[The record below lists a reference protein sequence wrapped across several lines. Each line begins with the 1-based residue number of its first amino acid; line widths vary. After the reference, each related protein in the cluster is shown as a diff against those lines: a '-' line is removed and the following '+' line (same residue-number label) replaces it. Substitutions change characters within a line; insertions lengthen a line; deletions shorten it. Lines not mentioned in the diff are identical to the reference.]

1 MARIKKILE
10 GAASFLQRYPVM
22 VIIVGYILLSSSF
35 YNVGFPM
42 DDECFS
48 INVCRR
54 ILQGDIPYKD
64 FQLHVTPG
72 SFYLQSLMFK
82 IFGQELIINRITTT
96 IVGVFIA
103 LLLYYLSL
111 RIMPPAF
118 AIFSSAVFGI
128 WGTIHLNFLWYS
140 WYADLFALLAVLFL
154 LRYLARK
161 GAWDVFLCGIFIGC
175 TLLCKQN
182 IGLSA
187 FLSVIVGL
195 SLIRMLQGGKTPLLK
210 REVISLRELLL
221 VGGGMV
227 IAILPFVVYL
237 FWNSALKSAFVWLV
251 LKQQEVTA
259 SPIRLLYLPYEFTH
273 SWKYLLGISA
283 VLTCMFLFVSF
294 ALRLKEEKS
303 LWSKIEGA
311 LAALFIVYAVI
322 YLVSAGNWLTK
333 MFISSVYYAFIY
345 IPYFLVGFAVLYLW
359 RLLRLK
365 RPLAGETSALLLLV
379 IFVVLQIYFGLLNS
393 SDLIHQILVY
403 PPLWIFVSFLLFKM
417 YSWESRDPIKKKTWL
432 YFIAVLLFLFIFS
445 GVRIAYRKMA
455 LWYYSTPIKVFN
467 RSLDIPKARMLKVS
481 QTNKDTV
488 EPLVAYIRAHTEKD
502 ERIFVMS
509 FDTIFYF
516 LTDRKSPSYFDNVLL
531 TYVPYYEQPTIIRD
545 LRKNKVNYVIER
557 DQNSSAYPV
566 KQFYPLLYQY
576 VKANYHQEAVFGNFI
591 ILRRNTDR

>member
-1 MARIKKILE
+1 
-10 GAASFLQRYPVM
+10 M

-82 IFGQELIINRITTT
+82 MFGQELIINRITTT
-96 IVGVFIA
+96 IVGVIIA
-103 LLLYYLSL
+103 LLLYCLSL
-111 RIMPPAF
+111 RIMPPAC
-118 AIFSSAVFGI
+118 ALLSSAVFGV

-140 WYADLFALLAVLFL
+140 WYADLFALLSVLFL
-154 LRYLARK
+154 LRYLERRGQWNAC
-161 GAWDVFLCGIFIGC
+161 LCGIFIGC

-182 IGLSA
+182 IGLSTFFSA
-187 FLSVIVGL
+187 ITGL
-195 SLIRMLQGGKTPLLK
+195 SLIRMLQGGNTPLLK

-221 VGGGMV
+221 IGGGAV

-259 SPIRLLYLPYEFTH
+259 SPIRLLYLPHEFIH
-273 SWKYLLGISA
+273 SWQYLLGILA
-283 VLTCMFLFVSF
+283 VLMCMFLAISF
-294 ALRLKEEKS
+294 ALRLRSEKS
-303 LWSKIEGA
+303 LWSRIEGSIT
-311 LAALFIVYAVI
+311 ALFIVYAVI
-322 YLVSAGNWLTK
+322 YLISAGNWLTK
-333 MFISSVYYAFIY
+333 IFISSVYYAFIY
-345 IPYFLVGFAVLYLW
+345 IPCFLLGFAVVYFW

-365 RPLAGETSALLLLV
+365 RPLTGEASALLLLI
-379 IFVVLQIYFGLLNS
+379 IFSALQIYFGLLNS

-403 PPLWIFVSFLLFKM
+403 PPLWIFVGFVLFKM
-417 YSWESRDPIKKKTWL
+417 NSWECPDPIKKKTWL
-432 YFIAVLLFLFIFS
+432 YFIAILLFLFIFS
-445 GVRIAYRKMA
+445 GMRIAYRKMA

-467 RSLDIPKARMLKVS
+467 KTLDMPKARMLKVS

-545 LRKNKVNYVIER
+545 LKKNKVNYVIER

-576 VKANYHQEAVFGNFI
+576 IKANYHQEVAFGNFI